1 MNSLTDRIVDEY
13 LILRCQDGDTVALS
27 SLISKW
33 QQPFQRYAMIVAKD
47 PDLAA
52 DIVQD
57 SWIKIIKALPRLR
70 DPSRFQAWAYRIV
83 NNRCMDVLRK
93 RNQREEATTSP
104 VMKTSPIKR
113 LEDRDHIQSLLEQLS
128 EKHRSV
134 LALHYLLG
142 FEIDEIAK
150 ITKTAKGTV
159 KSRLFN
165 AREKFRILLEGGEVN
180 RPGDTH
186 EPNRPTNSGSLA
198 SSF

>member
-93 RNQREEATTSP
+93 RNQREEATTSS